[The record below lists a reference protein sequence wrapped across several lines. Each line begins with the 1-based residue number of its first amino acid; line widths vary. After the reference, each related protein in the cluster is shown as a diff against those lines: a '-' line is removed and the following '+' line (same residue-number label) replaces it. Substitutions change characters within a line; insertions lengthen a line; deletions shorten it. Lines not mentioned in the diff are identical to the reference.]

1 MARQSH
7 PTYLLTRH
15 AAASA
20 RFAQDLVGHVVISP
34 LMKPEFLQPEVPA
47 LPYVA
52 VVFSSETGVE
62 AARRLGIVLPQRAYC
77 VGNRTA
83 AAARAIG
90 CEAISAEGDLTALA
104 DLILARESGGAIL
117 IVRPEIVAG
126 DLEARL
132 CKAGFQAVSVV
143 AYRQQALTLTQEAE
157 QVLTSDQPVFL
168 PLFSPRS
175 AKLFSGEFRR
185 IRGTA
190 PLFIA
195 AISPAV
201 IAELDI
207 PAQDVA
213 VAVRPDA
220 KAMHEALAKLT
231 GQVLGRLNPG
241 TLKH

>member
-1 MARQSH
+1 MVRQSH
-7 PTYLLTRH
+7 PTYLLTRP
-15 AAASA
+15 AAASE
-20 RFAQDLVGHVVISP
+20 RFARDLVGHVVISP
-34 LMKPEFLQPEVPA
+34 LMQTEFLRPEVPA
-47 LPYVA
+47 LPFAA

-62 AARRLGIVLPQRAYC
+62 AARKLETDLPRRAYC
-77 VGNRTA
+77 VGRRTA

-90 CEAISAEGDLTALA
+90 CEAVSAEGDVTALA
-104 DLILARESGGAIL
+104 EMILARESRGAIL

-132 CKAGFQAVSVV
+132 RGAGLQAVSIV
-143 AYRQQALTLTQEAE
+143 AYRQQALTLSQEAE
-157 QVLTSDQPVFL
+157 RLLTSERPVFL

-175 AKLFSGEFRR
+175 AKLFCGEFRR
-185 IRGTA
+185 IAGTA

-207 PAQDVA
+207 PAQDVT

-220 KAMHEALAKLT
+220 KAMHEALAKMT
-231 GQVLGRLNPG
+231 GQVQGS
-241 TLKH
+241 